1 MKRKRPKESREPKKP
16 KRSRPAKEPI
26 TEEHPVEQPVIG
38 NLPNRSSSSNQRG
51 DHPRCQKPSPRSM
64 KQVKPSKNQPDN
76 STESPVKVKDA
87 DTTTITRGK
96 NHILFG
102 LEGLVHFSEELKI
115 VTGN

>member
-38 NLPNRSSSSNQRG
+38 NLPNRSSASSNQRG
-51 DHPRCQKPSPRSM
+51 EHPRCQKPSPRSI

-96 NHILFG
+96 KPHFIWFG
-102 LEGLVHFSEELKI
+102 VGGWYFQR
-115 VTGN
+115 N